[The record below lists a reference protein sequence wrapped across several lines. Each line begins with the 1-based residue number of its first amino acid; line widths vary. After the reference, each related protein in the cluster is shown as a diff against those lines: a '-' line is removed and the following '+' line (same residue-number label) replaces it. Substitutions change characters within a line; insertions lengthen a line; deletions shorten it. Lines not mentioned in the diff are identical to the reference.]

1 MNRIITTI
9 AVISLCAGCATTGN
23 APNYAYETTSNQVV
37 QKVDGVDSV
46 YSMND
51 DSFVTLSPRYEKL
64 SEHQGA
70 MFVVAAFNQSGTP
83 LSFGPSN
90 IEVTDA
96 SGNPLSLLDS
106 KRIEE
111 IEDKRQRGKR
121 LLSGM
126 LATATTLAA
135 TYVAGE
141 YIADQQ
147 AAGFN
152 TTQLQYDLSNAVVG
166 IGQSAFTAAN
176 LYNTNLDKAVKSQI
190 KHFENKALRP
200 TRLSKNETGG
210 GFFIIEGNP
219 ESMIVT
225 ISADREQHVFR
236 ISRQQ

>member
-1 MNRIITTI
+1 MNRIITSI
-9 AVISLCAGCATTGN
+9 AVLTLCAGCATTGN
-23 APNYAYETTSNQVV
+23 VPNYDYQTTSNQVV
-37 QKVDGVDSV
+37 QNIDGVDSV

-70 MFVVAAFNQSGTP
+70 MFVVAAFNQSDRP
-83 LSFGPSN
+83 LSLGPSS
-90 IEVTDA
+90 IRVTDA
-96 SGNPLSLLDS
+96 SGNPLLLLDS
-106 KRIEE
+106 KRVEE
-111 IEDKRQRGKR
+111 IEYDRQRGKR
-121 LLSGM
+121 LLSGV

-152 TTQLQYDLSNAVVG
+152 TTLLQYDLTNAVVG
-166 IGQSAFTAAN
+166 ISQGAFSAAN
-176 LYNTNLDKAVKSQI
+176 LYNTNLDKAAKSQI

-200 TRLSKNETGG
+200 TQLSKNETGG
-210 GFFIIEGNP
+210 GFFIVDGNP

-225 ISADREQHVFR
+225 IVTGREQHVFR
-236 ISRQQ
+236 MSRQQ